1 MRSDSAIKEVAAV
14 SMQRAMKLVEEP
26 GRIREPHRRVR
37 SVFVFLL
44 VFSAIA
50 CQIPGDSP
58 KAGPV
63 VPQRNA
69 LDPETA
75 KAAGTALRPLVTSG
89 KLVTLRWPDFR
100 DVSGEAAKFYE
111 SRGYAPAWVDGAG
124 LTAQAKVV
132 VSILQKAAQKGLN
145 PEDYD
150 ASRWQAREEALAAKP
165 TPEEIARFDLAL
177 SVCLLRYVSA
187 LDVGRINPQH
197 LKFDLDLNHR
207 KTDLPEFLAQ
217 LSQAANIVPLLDEVE
232 PQADGYSRTSQAMRT
247 YLALAQRD
255 SAEKLPVPEKPVA
268 AGGTYGE
275 MALLVAKL
283 KLVGDLLQGATL
295 PEGSVKYEGDV
306 VEAVKRFQLRH
317 ALAVTG
323 SLGPETVRQLNV
335 PIADRIRQ
343 LQFALERWR
352 WLPHELATP
361 LIAVNVPAFRLYG
374 FDEPHHIGLRMNV
387 VVGKAMRSETPAF
400 IGNMTYLVFRPDW
413 GVPLVIVRK
422 EILPPLQ
429 KDPSYLSKNG
439 YDLFDTSG
447 KILNSGH
454 VTPEEI
460 QLLRA
465 GKLSVRQRPGPKNAL
480 GRVKFMFPNTYL
492 VYLHDTPKTELF
504 SRSRRDFSYGCI
516 RVEDPPALAAWVL
529 QSKPEWTPE
538 RIQAAMNGEKSVQ
551 VNLSSPI
558 PVLILYA
565 TARVDE
571 DGLVDF
577 YDDIYGHDG
586 RLARALVKGYPY

>member
-1 MRSDSAIKEVAAV
+1 MACKT
-14 SMQRAMKLVEEP
+14 
-26 GRIREPHRRVR
+26 
-37 SVFVFLL
+37 VFAFLL
-44 VFSAIA
+44 VFSAIG
-50 CQIPGDSP
+50 CHTSGDP
-58 KAGPV
+58 PNAGPLASHGA
-63 VPQRNA
+63 A
-69 LDPETA
+69 LSP
-75 KAAGTALRPLVTSG
+75 GTAEVVSAALRTLVTSS
-89 KLVTLRWPDFR
+89 KLPTLRWPDFR
-100 DVSGEAAKFYE
+100 DVSGDTTKFYE
-111 SRGYAPAWVDGAG
+111 NRFYAPAWVNAAG
-124 LTAQAKVV
+124 PAAQARLV

-150 ASRWQAREEALAAKP
+150 ASRWPAREEALAANA

-207 KTDLPEFLAQ
+207 VTDLPEFL
-217 LSQAANIVPLLDEVE
+217 SQISQSDDIAPLLDKAE
-232 PQADGYSRTSQAMRT
+232 PQEDGYSRTSQALRT
-247 YLALAQRD
+247 YLALAQQD
-255 SAEKLPVPEKPVA
+255 LAEKLPVPEKPVA
-268 AGGTYGE
+268 VGGTYAG
-275 MALLVAKL
+275 MALLVTKL
-283 KLVGDLLQGATL
+283 KLVGDLPQGATL
-295 PEGSVKYEGDV
+295 LEGSVKYEGDV

-335 PIADRIRQ
+335 PIVDRVRQ

-352 WLPHELATP
+352 WLPHDLATP

-374 FDEPHHIGLRMNV
+374 FDEPHHIGLKMNV

-413 GVPLVIVRK
+413 GVPPTIMRK

-429 KDPSYLSKNG
+429 KDSAYLSKNG
-439 YDLFDTSG
+439 YDLIDASG
-447 KILNSGH
+447 KVLNAGQ

-480 GRVKFMFPNTYL
+480 GSVKFMFPNTYL

-516 RVEDPPALAAWVL
+516 RVQDPPALAAWVL
-529 QSKPEWTPE
+529 QSKPEWTRE
-538 RIQAAMNGEKSVQ
+538 RIQAAMNGENSVQ

-571 DGLVDF
+571 DGRVDF
-577 YDDIYGHDG
+577 YDDIYGHDA
-586 RLARALVKGYPY
+586 RLAQALAKGYPY

>member
-1 MRSDSAIKEVAAV
+1 
-14 SMQRAMKLVEEP
+14 MKLVEKPDWVCELC
-26 GRIREPHRRVR
+26 RRVSVV
-37 SVFVFLL
+37 SVFLF

-50 CQIPGDSP
+50 CHSSGDSP
-58 KAGPV
+58 RAGPPT
-63 VPQRNA
+63 PQRAA
-69 LDPETA
+69 LHAETA
-75 KAAGTALRPLVTSG
+75 KGAGAALRPLVASG
-89 KLVTLRWPDFR
+89 KLEGLRWPDFR
-100 DVSGEAAKFYE
+100 DVRGDTGKFYE
-111 SRGYAPAWVDGAG
+111 SRGYGPAWVDGAG
-124 LTAQAKVV
+124 PTAQAKVV
-132 VSILQKAAQKGLN
+132 VSILQKAAEKGLN

-150 ASRWQAREEALAAKP
+150 ASKWQAREEALTGMP
-165 TPEEIARFDLAL
+165 TDAIARFDLAL
-177 SVCLLRYVSA
+177 SVCLFRYVSA
-187 LDVGRINPQH
+187 LNVGRINPQH

-217 LSQAANIVPLLDEVE
+217 ISQAADIVPLLDEVE
-232 PQADGYSRTSQAMRT
+232 PQEDGYSRTSQALRA
-247 YLALAQRD
+247 YLALAQQD
-255 SAEKLPVPEKPVA
+255 FAEKLPVPEKAVA
-268 AGGTYGE
+268 PGGTYAGV
-275 MALLVAKL
+275 ALLVTKL
-283 KLVGDLLQGATL
+283 KLLGDLPQGASVSG
-295 PEGSVKYEGDV
+295 GSVKYEGDV
-306 VEAVKRFQLRH
+306 VEAVKRFQVRH
-317 ALAVTG
+317 ALAVTD

-335 PIADRIRQ
+335 PLADRVRQ
-343 LQFALERWR
+343 LQFSLERWR

-374 FDEPHHIGLRMNV
+374 FDEPHHIALKMNV

-413 GVPLVIVRK
+413 GVPPIIVRR

-429 KDPSYLSKNG
+429 KDPAYLSKNG
-439 YDLFDTSG
+439 YDLHDSSG
-447 KILNSGH
+447 KVLNAGE

-480 GRVKFMFPNTYL
+480 GSVKFIFPNSYL

-516 RVEDPPALAAWVL
+516 RVQDPPALAAWVL

-558 PVLILYA
+558 PVLILYG

-571 DGLVDF
+571 DGRVDF
-577 YDDIYGHDG
+577 YDDIYGHDA
-586 RLARALVKGYPY
+586 RLAQALAKGYPYPQ

>member
-1 MRSDSAIKEVAAV
+1 MRLA
-14 SMQRAMKLVEEP
+14 EES
-26 GRIREPHRRVR
+26 GRIRKLHRRVH
-37 SVFVFLL
+37 SVFAFLL

-50 CQIPGDSP
+50 CQTPGSSP

-63 VPQRNA
+63 VMPLRVA
-69 LDPETA
+69 LIPETA
-75 KAAGTALRPLVTSG
+75 KAAGAALRPLVTSG
-89 KLVTLRWPDFR
+89 KLGTLRWPDFR
-100 DVSGEAAKFYE
+100 DVHGDTAKFYE
-111 SRGYAPAWVDGAG
+111 SRGYAPVWVDGAG
-124 LTAQAKVV
+124 LTAQAKVL

-145 PEDYD
+145 SEDYD

-177 SVCLLRYVSA
+177 SVCLLRYISA

-207 KTDLPEFLAQ
+207 ITDLPEFLVQ
-217 LSQAANIVPLLDEVE
+217 ISQSDDIVPLLDKVE
-232 PQADGYSRTSQAMRT
+232 PQEDGYSRTSQALRT
-247 YLALAQRD
+247 YLALAQQD
-255 SAEKLPVPEKPVA
+255 PAEKLAVPEKPVA
-268 AGGTYGE
+268 AGGTYGG

-283 KLVGDLLQGATL
+283 KLVGDLPQGATL
-295 PEGSVKYEGDV
+295 PEGSAKYEGDV

-317 ALAVTG
+317 SLAVTG
-323 SLGPETVRQLNV
+323 SLGPETIRQLNM
-335 PIADRIRQ
+335 PIADRVRQ
-343 LQFALERWR
+343 LQSALERWR
-352 WLPHELATP
+352 WLPHELAMP

-374 FDEPHHIGLRMNV
+374 FDEPHHIGLKMNV

-413 GVPLVIVRK
+413 GVPPVIVRK

-447 KILNSGH
+447 KVLNSGQ
-454 VTPEEI
+454 VTPEQI

-480 GRVKFMFPNTYL
+480 GSVKFIFPNTYL

-516 RVEDPPALAAWVL
+516 RVENPPALAAWVL

-577 YDDIYGHDG
+577 YDDIYGHDA
-586 RLARALVKGYPY
+586 RLERALVKGYPY

>member
-1 MRSDSAIKEVAAV
+1 MKVVEKSDWICEL
-14 SMQRAMKLVEEP
+14 R
-26 GRIREPHRRVR
+26 HC
-37 SVFVFLL
+37 
-44 VFSAIA
+44 VFSASAILIVFTAIA
-50 CQIPGDSP
+50 CNTSGDSP
-58 KAGPV
+58 REGPPA
-63 VPQRNA
+63 PQRVA
-69 LDPETA
+69 LNPETA
-75 KAAGTALRPLVTSG
+75 KTAGAALGLLVASA
-89 KLVTLRWPDFR
+89 KLDSLRWPDFR
-100 DVSGEAAKFYE
+100 DVSGGAAKFYE
-111 SRGYAPAWVDGAG
+111 GHGYAPAWVDGAG
-124 LTAQAKVV
+124 PTGQAKVV
-132 VSILQKAAQKGLN
+132 ISILQKAAQKGLN

-150 ASRWQAREEALAAKP
+150 ASKWQAREEALAWTP

-207 KTDLPEFLAQ
+207 KTDLPEFLVQ
-217 LSQAANIVPLLDEVE
+217 ISQAADIVQLLDEVE
-232 PQADGYSRTSQAMRT
+232 PQEDGYSRSSEALRR
-247 YLALAQRD
+247 YLALAQQD
-255 SAEKLPVPEKPVA
+255 SSEKLPVPEKPVA
-268 AGGTYGE
+268 RGGTYPG
-275 MALLVAKL
+275 MALLVTKL
-283 KLVGDLLQGATL
+283 KLVGDLLKGATV
-295 PEGSVKYEGDV
+295 PERSVKYEGDV
-306 VEAVKRFQLRH
+306 VEAVKSFQLRH
-317 ALAVTG
+317 ALEVTG

-335 PIADRIRQ
+335 PLADRVRQ
-343 LQFALERWR
+343 LQFSLERWR
-352 WLPHELATP
+352 WLPHELVTP

-374 FDEPHHIGLRMNV
+374 FDEAHHISLKMNV

-413 GVPLVIVRK
+413 GVPPIIVRR

-439 YDLFDTSG
+439 YDLFDASG
-447 KILNSGH
+447 KISSAEE
-454 VTPEEI
+454 VTPEKI

-480 GRVKFMFPNTYL
+480 GSVKFIFPNTYL

-516 RVEDPPALAAWVL
+516 RVQDPPALAAWVL

-558 PVLILYA
+558 PVLILYG

-571 DGLVDF
+571 DGRVDF
-577 YDDIYGHDG
+577 YDDIYGHDA
-586 RLARALVKGYPY
+586 RLAQALAKGYPYPQ

>member
-1 MRSDSAIKEVAAV
+1 
-14 SMQRAMKLVEEP
+14 MKLAKEP
-26 GRIREPHRRVR
+26 GRIRATGRCAY
-37 SVFVFLL
+37 SVFAFVA

-50 CQIPGDSP
+50 CHTSEDPPSKPSP
-58 KAGPV
+58 VK
-63 VPQRNA
+63 PQRAA
-69 LDPETA
+69 LIPETA
-75 KAAGTALRPLVTSG
+75 EAVGAALRPLVASG
-89 KLVTLRWPDFR
+89 KLASLRWPDFR
-100 DVSGEAAKFYE
+100 DVSGDTAKFYA

-124 LTAQAKVV
+124 PTAQAKFG
-132 VSILQKAAQKGLN
+132 VSILQNAAQKGLDA
-145 PEDYD
+145 EDYD
-150 ASRWQAREEALAAKP
+150 ASRWQTRQDALVGKP
-165 TPEEIARFDLAL
+165 TPDEVARFDLAL

-187 LDVGRINPQH
+187 LNVGRINPRH

-207 KTDLPEFLAQ
+207 KTDLPGF
-217 LSQAANIVPLLDEVE
+217 LSQISQASDIAPLLDEVE
-232 PQADGYSRTSQAMRT
+232 PQEDGYSRTSQALRT
-247 YLALAQRD
+247 YLSLVQQD
-255 SAEKLPVPEKPVA
+255 PSEKLPVPEKPVA
-268 AGGTYGE
+268 AGGTYSGR
-275 MALLVAKL
+275 ALLVTKL
-283 KLVGDLLQGATL
+283 KLVGDLRENAT
-295 PEGSVKYEGDV
+295 PQQGSVKYEGDV

-335 PIADRIRQ
+335 PIADRVRQ

-352 WLPHELATP
+352 WLPHDVATP

-374 FDEPHHIGLRMNV
+374 FDEPHHIGLKMNV

-413 GVPLVIVRK
+413 GVPPVIVRK
-422 EILPPLQ
+422 EILPPLP

-439 YDLFDTSG
+439 YDLFDSSG
-447 KILNSGH
+447 KVLNSGH

-460 QLLRA
+460 QLLRE

-480 GRVKFMFPNTYL
+480 GSVKFMFPNTYL

-516 RVEDPPALAAWVL
+516 RVQDPPALAAWVL

-577 YDDIYGHDG
+577 YDDIYGHDAK
-586 RLARALVKGYPY
+586 LARALAKGYPY

>member
-1 MRSDSAIKEVAAV
+1 MRLVKEP
-14 SMQRAMKLVEEP
+14 R
-26 GRIREPHRRVR
+26 RIREPHRRVH
-37 SVFVFLL
+37 SVLAFLL

-50 CQIPGDSP
+50 CQTPGDSP
-58 KAGPV
+58 NAGPV
-63 VPQRNA
+63 VMQRRVA
-69 LDPETA
+69 LIPETA
-75 KAAGTALRPLVTSG
+75 KATGAALRPLVASG

-100 DVSGEAAKFYE
+100 DVSGDTAKFYE
-111 SRGYAPAWVDGAG
+111 SRGYAPVWVDGVG
-124 LTAQAKVV
+124 LTAQAKVL

-150 ASRWQAREEALAAKP
+150 ASRWQTREEVLAAKP

-177 SVCLLRYVSA
+177 SVCVLRYVSA

-207 KTDLPEFLAQ
+207 ITDLPEFLAEV
-217 LSQAANIVPLLDEVE
+217 SQSDDIVPLLDKVE
-232 PQADGYSRTSQAMRT
+232 PQEDGYSRTSQALRT
-247 YLALAQRD
+247 YLALGQQD
-255 SAEKLPVPEKPVA
+255 PAEKLAVPEKPVA
-268 AGGTYGE
+268 AGGTYGG

-283 KLVGDLLQGATL
+283 KLVGDLPQGATL

-306 VEAVKRFQLRH
+306 VDAVKRFQLRH

-323 SLGPETVRQLNV
+323 SLGPETLRQLNV
-335 PIADRIRQ
+335 PIADRVRQ
-343 LQFALERWR
+343 LQSALERWR

-374 FDEPHHIGLRMNV
+374 FDEPHHIGLKMNV

-413 GVPLVIVRK
+413 GVPPVIVRK
-422 EILPPLQ
+422 EILPPSQ

-447 KILNSGH
+447 KVLNSGH
-454 VTPEEI
+454 VTPEQI

-480 GRVKFMFPNTYL
+480 GSVKFMFPNTYL

-571 DGLVDF
+571 DGIVDF
-577 YDDIYGHDG
+577 YDDIYGHDA

>member
-1 MRSDSAIKEVAAV
+1 
-14 SMQRAMKLVEEP
+14 MKLAEEP
-26 GRIREPHRRVR
+26 GRIREVRRPVCLTF
-37 SVFVFLL
+37 SFLL

-50 CQIPGDSP
+50 CHTSEDTP

-63 VPQRNA
+63 ASQRAALNSENA
-69 LDPETA
+69 EA
-75 KAAGTALRPLVTSG
+75 VGAALRPLVASG
-89 KLVTLRWPDFR
+89 KLEILRWPNFR
-100 DVSGEAAKFYE
+100 DVSGDIAKFYE
-111 SRGYAPAWVDGAG
+111 GRGYAPVWVDGTG
-124 LTAQAKVV
+124 PTPQAKVV

-150 ASRWQAREEALAAKP
+150 ASKWQAREEALAGAS

-207 KTDLPEFLAQ
+207 KTDLPEFVAQ
-217 LSQAANIVPLLDEVE
+217 ISKSDDIAPLLDEVE
-232 PQADGYSRTSQAMRT
+232 PHEDGYSRTSDALRT
-247 YLALAQRD
+247 YLALEQQD
-255 SAEKLPVPEKPVA
+255 PAEKLPVPEKPVA
-268 AGGTYGE
+268 AGGTYAG
-275 MALLVAKL
+275 MALLMAKL
-283 KLVGDLLQGATL
+283 KLVGDLPQGATL
-295 PEGSVKYEGDV
+295 PAGSVKYEGDV
-306 VEAVKRFQLRH
+306 VQAVKRFQLRH
-317 ALAVTG
+317 AQAVTG
-323 SLGPETVRQLNV
+323 SLGLETVRQLNV
-335 PIADRIRQ
+335 PIADRVRQ

-374 FDEPHHIGLRMNV
+374 FDEPHHIGLKMNV

-413 GVPLVIVRK
+413 GVPSVIVRR

-429 KDPSYLSKNG
+429 KDPAYLSKNG
-439 YDLFDTSG
+439 YDLFGPGGRVLDSEQ
-447 KILNSGH
+447 

-480 GRVKFMFPNTYL
+480 GSVKFMFPNTYL

-516 RVEDPPALAAWVL
+516 RVQDPPALAAWVL
-529 QSKPEWTPE
+529 QSKPEWTSE

-577 YDDIYGHDG
+577 YDDIYGHDAK
-586 RLARALVKGYPY
+586 LARALAKGYPY

>member
-1 MRSDSAIKEVAAV
+1 
-14 SMQRAMKLVEEP
+14 MKLAKEP
-26 GRIREPHRRVR
+26 VRIDALGRCIY
-37 SVFVFLL
+37 SVFAFLV

-50 CQIPGDSP
+50 CQTSGDRP
-58 KAGPV
+58 QKPGPV
-63 VPQRNA
+63 TPQRTA
-69 LDPETA
+69 LIPETA
-75 KAAGTALRPLVTSG
+75 EAAGAALRPLIASG
-89 KLVTLRWPDFR
+89 KLASLRWPDFR
-100 DVSGEAAKFYE
+100 DVSGDTAKFYA
-111 SRGYAPAWVDGAG
+111 SHGYAPAWVDGAG
-124 LTAQAKVV
+124 PTAQAKLV
-132 VSILQKAAQKGLN
+132 VSILQDAAQKGLN
-145 PEDYD
+145 AEDYD
-150 ASRWQAREEALAAKP
+150 ASRWQARKDALVGKP
-165 TPEEIARFDLAL
+165 TPDEIARFDLAL

-187 LDVGRINPQH
+187 LNVGRINPRH

-207 KTDLPEFLAQ
+207 KTDLPRF
-217 LSQAANIVPLLDEVE
+217 LSQISQASDIVPLLDEVE
-232 PQADGYSRTSQAMRT
+232 PQEDGYSRTAQALRK
-247 YLALAQRD
+247 YLSLAPQD
-255 SAEKLPVPEKPVA
+255 PSEKLPAPEKPVA
-268 AGGTYGE
+268 VGGSYSG
-275 MALLVAKL
+275 MALLVTKL
-283 KLVGDLLQGATL
+283 KLVGDLPENAMLQQ
-295 PEGSVKYEGDV
+295 GSLKYEGDV

-335 PIADRIRQ
+335 PIADRVRQ
-343 LQFALERWR
+343 LQFSLERWR
-352 WLPHELATP
+352 WLPHGIATP

-374 FDEPHHIGLRMNV
+374 FDEPHHIGLKMNV

-400 IGNMTYLVFRPDW
+400 IGSMTYLVFRPDW
-413 GVPLVIVRK
+413 GVPPVIVRK

-439 YDLFDTSG
+439 YDLFDVSG
-447 KILNSGH
+447 KVLNSGQ
-454 VTPEEI
+454 VTPDEI
-460 QLLRA
+460 ELLRA

-480 GRVKFMFPNTYL
+480 GSVKFMFPNTYL

-516 RVEDPPALAAWVL
+516 RVQDPPALAAWVL

-571 DGLVDF
+571 EGRVDF
-577 YDDIYGHDG
+577 YDDIYGHDAK
-586 RLARALVKGYPY
+586 LAQALAKGYPYQ